1 MAVQKRERGGR
12 IRWVGRYRGSDGI
25 ERSQTF
31 DTKGA
36 AKDWVNDR
44 EREMR
49 RGEWINPKDQEVT
62 VGKMWA
68 DWEDAAKTD
77 GTRRVRELVSRNL
90 GRLENAAIGSVKP
103 SDVRTWKQQLENGRP
118 WVKGCTGL
126 KPNTVDGWCGQLA
139 GFFNMLVDDGLL
151 LKSPAA
157 GIGKRRKQ
165 QTGVRAVT
173 RTELI
178 TAEEVWKLEEAARV
192 GVPKGRNAVMPYPTF
207 ARMIIVGAATGL
219 RGGEIA
225 GIRIR
230 AVDFL
235 RREMTITE
243 QSKTGTSAFEWA
255 PLKTAAAERVLP
267 LSDMA
272 LEAIAEELAANPCN
286 DRSMP
291 VFRTMYGRMW
301 SSSTV
306 SHSFRAVRNRLG
318 LDPAITWHS
327 LRHFYASALIHSG
340 ASVKTVQERLG
351 HESAETTLEVYTH
364 LWPGEGERTRSAVD
378 AALMRDQCGTDPKS
392 EADADDSAPAE
403 LESTGTESGLKVI
416 PAQPT

>member
-31 DTKGA
+31 DTRGA

-44 EREMR
+44 ERELR

-68 DWEDAAKTD
+68 DWEAAAKTD
-77 GTRRVRELVSRNL
+77 GTRKVRELVGRNL
-90 GRLENAAIGSVKP
+90 GRLERAPIGAVKA
-103 SDVRTWKQQLENGRP
+103 SDVRLWKRHLEEGRP
-118 WVKGCTGL
+118 WVPGCTGL

-139 GFFNMLVDDGLL
+139 GFFNMLVADNLL

-165 QTGVRAVT
+165 QTGVRAIA
-173 RTELI
+173 RAELI
-178 TAEEVWKLEEAARV
+178 TADEVWRIEEAARV
-192 GVPKGRNAVMPYPTF
+192 GVPKGRNWVAPYPTF

-225 GIRIR
+225 GVRIR

-255 PLKTAAAERVLP
+255 PLKTAAAHRVLP

-272 LEAIAEELAANPCN
+272 LEAIAEELAENPCA

-291 VFRTMYGRMW
+291 VFRTMHGRMW

-327 LRHFYASALIHSG
+327 LRHFYASALIHAG
-340 ASVKTVQERLG
+340 ASPKTVQERLG

-378 AALMRDQCGTDPKS
+378 AALMRDQCGTGS
-392 EADADDSAPAE
+392 SSDAESDETVPAE
-403 LESTGTESGLKVI
+403 LDSTGTGE
-416 PAQPT
+416 